1 MLDFYCL
8 PYLVY
13 KSSIE
18 RTIAHPL
25 ALQIVPQ
32 LLHMYS
38 DTPSDRASNIDNPVF
53 FAQLSDPVLT
63 LYTSFTLIT
72 DESLFSWC
80 YLGRKAQYERHGWQ
94 QSSKDLDGLCS
105 PRTACR
111 TRNMHLGPEEPQVSG
126 FICTVFQCKILK
138 RNVVR
143 VSFSSQRSFA
153 GHLRYVYCC
162 CSSPGASG

>member
-1 MLDFYCL
+1 MLDVYCL

-13 KSSIE
+13 KSSIKQ
-18 RTIAHPL
+18 TIAHPL
-25 ALQIVPQ
+25 ALQIVP
-32 LLHMYS
+32 HVPRHRYP
-38 DTPSDRASNIDNPVF
+38 DTPSDRTSNIDNPVIF
-53 FAQLSDPVLT
+53 VQLSDLVLT

-111 TRNMHLGPEEPQVSG
+111 TRNMHLGPEEPQVSAG

-138 RNVVR
+138 WNVVR
-143 VSFSSQRSFA
+143 VSFSSQRSS
-153 GHLRYVYCC
+153 HLRSVYCC